1 LKKGR
6 RVSRDLPPLSSRG
19 SANDPHKGG
28 VMVIFVSLKLKE
40 LFKKERNYPWTRPES
55 CPRCN
60 DYKVWGHGYTQ
71 AIFDGYNEPLLLKL
85 YRCPVCGCVI
95 RLRPE
100 GYFKRFQAPVE
111 TIRSSIACKS
121 TTDRWLSGIIPNR
134 QRHWFRAIQ
143 RRVKAYLGDIW
154 ARGLLKAFDHF
165 MAQGHVPVT
174 RSI

>member
-1 LKKGR
+1 
-6 RVSRDLPPLSSRG
+6 
-19 SANDPHKGG
+19 
-28 VMVIFVSLKLKE
+28 MVIFVSVKLKE
-40 LFKKERNYPWTRPES
+40 LFKKERNYPWTRPKS
-55 CPRCN
+55 CPLCN
-60 DYKVWGHGYTQ
+60 DYKVWGHGYAQ
-71 AIFDGYNEPLLLKL
+71 AIFDGYKQPLLLKL

-134 QRHWFRAIQ
+134 QRHWFRALQ
-143 RRVKAYLGDIW
+143 RRVRAYLGDTW

-165 MAQGHVPVT
+165 MAQGQVPVT

>member
-1 LKKGR
+1 
-6 RVSRDLPPLSSRG
+6 
-19 SANDPHKGG
+19 
-28 VMVIFVSLKLKE
+28 MVIFVSVKLKE
-40 LFKKERNYPWTRPES
+40 LFKKERNYPWTRPKS

-71 AIFDGYNEPLLLKL
+71 AIIDGYKQPLLLKL

-134 QRHWFRAIQ
+134 QRHWFRALQ
-143 RRVKAYLGDIW
+143 RRVRAYLGDTW

-165 MAQGHVPVT
+165 MAQGQVPVT